1 MTHKQQTPPK
11 QGLVRHRG
19 ERTAAFACLGGQGL
33 LTANRSLCHSL
44 KCEQQTG
51 GKILTTA
58 KILRKCKNMAQPH
71 LFLTRSVQNLTVIS
85 ANAWTDVLFVPKAV
99 EVKPQTAPEVLK
111 ALQGDDTLQGGMMPS
126 QLTAMMIG
134 CPEAIRWLQKANDL
148 TRLIAGLGQL
158 YPKTATSPESK

>member
-1 MTHKQQTPPK
+1 MKQAYSKKPTGV
-11 QGLVRHRG
+11 GLLACG
-19 ERTAAFACLGGQGL
+19 EQGL
-33 LTANRSLCHSL
+33 LTLGHRYVTVEVRSR
-44 KCEQQTG
+44 TD
-51 GKILTTA
+51 GKILVPA

-85 ANAWTDVLFVPKAV
+85 AYAWTDVLFVPKAV